1 MPFDFQNATLDS
13 IRNRFLNL
21 TRIIDNHPAYLI
33 MIYIAITVGL
43 LLIHIAPY
51 NYQMSSLIAFDTQF
65 YDANSTINPKASY
78 KDMVV
83 LDSGYDGQFFYLIAR
98 KIYDPTFTNIRLDTY
113 SMRMGRIGMSLIVGL
128 PSLLMGWNHYALI
141 SFILLQLLH
150 IVSFLALK
158 ELLSNKNK
166 YLSLIYLFSAFS
178 LNSNLL
184 LVSDSLMVSI
194 VILSYYFLEKAN
206 FRLNSEKI
214 DITNF
219 RSPWF
224 LIAFLC
230 MCLLA
235 TIRETALFAL
245 APIGLLF
252 LFRRSIM
259 GTIFMLVP
267 ALLFIGWHV
276 IVKFYFE
283 DHSGLN
289 PEPYSTKYSWPLL
302 GFFQSLNFQF
312 DSIKMIGR
320 ETSKYLNVA
329 YLFLLLFS
337 LRAIRSTVEC
347 ILFSPIIFIILLSLV
362 ATSEYWQ
369 TFANISRMF
378 TLSVPV
384 IIILA
389 DRIQKANFHY
399 LFLLNIVFTILLW
412 IRILWLTPIIN
423 YRVINL

>member
-1 MPFDFQNATLDS
+1 MPFNSLIQQVKEWFTNF
-13 IRNRFLNL
+13 FLKCANKSFVCV
-21 TRIIDNHPAYLI
+21 IGYLI
-33 MIYIAITVGL
+33 ISTTL

-51 NYQMSSLIAFDTQF
+51 NYQVSSLIAFDTQF
-65 YDANSTINPKASY
+65 YEANSKINPKASF
-78 KDMVV
+78 KDIVV

-98 KIYDPTFTNIRLDTY
+98 KIFDPTFTNIRLDTY

-128 PSLLMGWNHYALI
+128 PSLLIGWNHYALI
-141 SFILLQLLH
+141 SFILLQVLH
-150 IVSFLALK
+150 IFSFLALRSILTD
-158 ELLSNKNK
+158 ENK

-194 VILSYYFLEKAN
+194 AVISYYFLEKAK
-206 FRLNSEKI
+206 FRLNSEKL
-214 DITNF
+214 DTTNIA
-219 RSPWF
+219 SPWF

-230 MCLLA
+230 MCILV

-252 LFRRSIM
+252 LFRRSII
-259 GTIFMLVP
+259 GIVLMLLP

-276 IVKFYFE
+276 IVKLYLE
-283 DHSGLN
+283 DHPGLN
-289 PEPYSTKYSWPLL
+289 PEPYSTKYNWPLL

-312 DSIKMIGR
+312 DSVKAIGR
-320 ETSKYLNVA
+320 EASKYLNVA

-337 LRAIRSTVEC
+337 LKVIRSTVEC
-347 ILFSPIIFIILLSLV
+347 ILFSPIILIILLSLV

-378 TLSVPV
+378 TLSVPI

-389 DRIQKANFHY
+389 DRIQKANFTY
-399 LFLLNIVFTILLW
+399 LFLLNIIFTILLW
-412 IRILWLTPIIN
+412 IRIVWLTPIIN
-423 YRVINL
+423 YRIINL

>member
-1 MPFDFQNATLDS
+1 MPFDFQNATVNS
-13 IRNRFLNL
+13 IKNRFLNFA
-21 TRIIDNHPAYLI
+21 RIIDNHPTYSI

-51 NYQMSSLIAFDTQF
+51 NYQMSSLIALDLQF
-65 YDANSTINPKASY
+65 YEANSKMNPTASFE
-78 KDMVV
+78 DMVV
-83 LDSGYDGQFFYLIAR
+83 LNSGYDGQFFYLIAR
-98 KIYDPTFTNIRLDTY
+98 KIYDPTFTDIRLDTY

-128 PSLLMGWNHYALI
+128 PSLLIGWNHYALI
-141 SFILLQLLH
+141 SFVLLQLLH

-158 ELLSNKNK
+158 ELLSDKNK

-178 LNSNLL
+178 FNSNLL

-194 VILSYYFLEKAN
+194 AVLSYYFLEKAK
-206 FRLNSEKI
+206 FQLNSEKI
-214 DITNF
+214 DTTNIA
-219 RSPWF
+219 SPWF

-230 MCLLA
+230 MCILV

-252 LFRRSIM
+252 LFRRSII
-259 GTIFMLVP
+259 GAILMLVP
-267 ALLFIGWHV
+267 ALLFIGWHL
-276 IVKFYFE
+276 IVKLYLE
-283 DHSGLN
+283 DHPGLN
-289 PEPYSTKYSWPLL
+289 PEPYSTKNSWPLL

-337 LRAIRSTVEC
+337 LKAIRSTVEC

-389 DRIQKANFHY
+389 DRIQKTNFRY

-412 IRILWLTPIIN
+412 IRIVWLTPLIDYRIIN
-423 YRVINL
+423 L